1 MPESDMPRPIQVFID
16 VRDLRIA
23 KTGAKTVLEEI
34 CLQLKKGYPGFTIHF
49 IDTPF
54 PVYTGKNKWLKA
66 LEHARF
72 FGWKQITL
80 PIICLVRGCDIL
92 FCTDYFLPL
101 FPVRFKTAVI
111 FYDAFFWQYPEQY
124 NRFWLK
130 LLHHIAVPAARK
142 ASAIITI
149 SHHSKEQIV
158 QCVGLPPEKIHA
170 IHLAPKSSSA
180 IVSADYH
187 TSTESEKKYILH
199 IGVLE
204 KRKNLLN
211 LIKAF
216 ALLRQAGYHNYN
228 LVLAGGTVPKHKLD
242 DSGNIR
248 RLIKE
253 LQLEDAVILPGFISD
268 EALAHYYQQ
277 ASLYAFVSVN
287 EGFGL
292 PILEAFQHRLPTLIA
307 NNSCLPEVG
316 GDAVITCD
324 PYDPADIAEKMKLVV
339 SNPALQEE
347 LIQKGLRRLQDFSWE
362 KTTEELMQVF
372 RELMKEKN

>member
-1 MPESDMPRPIQVFID
+1 MPRPIQVFID
-16 VRDLRIA
+16 IRDLRIA

-34 CLQLKKGYPGFTIHF
+34 CLQLRKGYPGFDIHF

-66 LEHARF
+66 VEHARF

-80 PIICLVRGCDIL
+80 PIICLIKGCDIL

-101 FPVRFKTAVI
+101 FPIKFKTAVI

-124 NRFWLK
+124 NPIWLK
-130 LLHHIAVPAARK
+130 LLQHIGVPAARK

-149 SHHSKEQIV
+149 SHHSKEQII
-158 QCVGLPPEKIHA
+158 QCVGLSREKIHA

-180 IVSADYH
+180 VESADYRA
-187 TSTESEKKYILH
+187 SMEAGKKYILH

-211 LIKAF
+211 LIRAF
-216 ALLRQAGYHNYN
+216 AHLREAGFHDYY
-228 LVLAGGTVPKHKLD
+228 LVLAGGTVHKNNLD

-248 RLIKE
+248 QLISE
-253 LQLEDAVILPGFISD
+253 LQLENFVLLPGFISD
-268 EALAHYYQQ
+268 EALAHYYRQ

-324 PYDPADIAEKMKLVV
+324 PYDPADIAAKMKLIV

-347 LIQKGLRRLQDFSWE
+347 LVQKGLRRLQDFSWQ
-362 KTTEELMQVF
+362 KTTDELMEVF
-372 RELMKEKN
+372 RKMT

>member
-1 MPESDMPRPIQVFID
+1 MPRPIRLFID
-16 VRDLRIA
+16 IRDLRIA

-54 PVYTGKNKWLKA
+54 PVYTGKNKVLKII
-66 LEHARF
+66 EHTRF
-72 FGWKQITL
+72 FCWKQITL
-80 PIICLVRGCDIL
+80 PLVCWVRGADIL

-101 FPVRFKTAVI
+101 FPIQFKTAVI

-124 NRFWLK
+124 NRLWLQ
-130 LLHHIAVPAARK
+130 LLYHLGVPAARK

-149 SHHSKEQIV
+149 SHHSKEQIIE
-158 QCVGLPPEKIHA
+158 CVGLPAEKIHA

-180 IVSADYH
+180 TVSADYPV
-187 TSTESEKKYILH
+187 STDSGKKYILH

-211 LIKAF
+211 LIRAF
-216 ALLRQAGYHNYN
+216 ALLREAGYQDYN
-228 LVLAGGTVPKHKLD
+228 LVLAGGTVPKNKLD

-248 RLIKE
+248 QLIRE
-253 LQLEDAVILPGFISD
+253 LNVEDSVLLPGFISD
-268 EALAHYYQQ
+268 EELAHYYRQ

-307 NNSCLPEVG
+307 NNSCLPEIG
-316 GDAVITCD
+316 GEAVLTCD
-324 PYDPADIAEKMKLVV
+324 PYDPSDIAEKMKMIV

-362 KTTEELMQVF
+362 KTTDELMQVF
-372 RELMKEKN
+372 SRLTTSANG